1 MLVVLEGATQ
11 VCDVLQTLDGGQ
23 PPQVPPQPSVPHVLP
38 VQFDVHDTVPPLE
51 ELPDEELVDAP
62 LEELPDEEL
71 VDAPLEELPDE
82 ELVDAPLEEPP
93 DEEPVDAS
101 AEEPPDEEL
110 VDAPLDDAPDVELV
124 DDELDEDPEDDFEP
138 PLLEEPPLFPP
149 LDPLPEEPEPL
160 EASPAS
166 GVVCESE
173 LEEQAPAPKPIAA
186 ENARMPG
193 TKDLCMASDLLSE
206 RVS

>member
-38 VQFDVHDTVPPLE
+38 VQFDVHDTVP
-51 ELPDEELVDAP
+51 
-62 LEELPDEEL
+62 
-71 VDAPLEELPDE
+71 PLEELPDE

>member
-51 ELPDEELVDAP
+51 EP
-62 LEELPDEEL
+62 PDEEL

-149 LDPLPEEPEPL
+149 LDPLLEESEPL

-206 RVS
+206 RVI